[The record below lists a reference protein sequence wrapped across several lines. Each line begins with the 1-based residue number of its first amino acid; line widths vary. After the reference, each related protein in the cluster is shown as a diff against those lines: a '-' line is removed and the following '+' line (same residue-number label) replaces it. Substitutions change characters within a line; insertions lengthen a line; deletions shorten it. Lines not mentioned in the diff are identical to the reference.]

1 MKSDVSSCSTEHPT
15 CVMPAP
21 IPRLEASP
29 DVEEQRLVVYL
40 PADASGTATCSTGRY
55 AGPQSSKTRDVE
67 RCAPRG
73 ARLCQREDESTCP
86 TAPFCPTG
94 LLQPV
99 LCQTGRTTKN
109 DEISNR
115 DEGFHISSCGKKS
128 RNGQNSRNPTRNSR
142 DGTEQ
147 EGGSPT
153 RNRMPAAN

>member
-40 PADASGTATCSTGRY
+40 PADASGTCSTGRY

-115 DEGFHISSCGKKS
+115 DEGFHILGDGALLVLWRTSHSAPFFRDKSGRANSASQTRECGRK
-128 RNGQNSRNPTRNSR
+128 T
-142 DGTEQ
+142 
-147 EGGSPT
+147 
-153 RNRMPAAN
+153 